1 MTRRKITHTSSTQTC
16 RASHSV
22 VKSRYLWLDLL
33 HGLDQAQAPNLP
45 LHADLDALTCDE
57 IRKLVVKA
65 IQGYLKIKNERLCSL
80 NNEVYVELFDIPG
93 NKSLTA
99 KGSPDLFPHSNR
111 DNVRLL
117 PGGTHLIVQWSHGY
131 IQIVDIATHGAI
143 WTYPNDITPDDCQD
157 DLLVS
162 SYNLDAREDGFVTL
176 MVLLNRPGEV
186 PISKRTWLSLH
197 LPVTSSSDALS
208 RGSGGISH
216 SRREPQAVHENR
228 PNFYVRLRF
237 CVR

>member
-16 RASHSV
+16 RVSHSV
-22 VKSRYLWLDLL
+22 VKSRHLWLDLL
-33 HGLDQAQAPNLP
+33 HSLDQAQAPNLP

-57 IRKLVVKA
+57 IRKLVVNA
-65 IQGYLKIKNERLCSL
+65 IRGYLNIKNERLCGL

-93 NKSLTA
+93 NKGLIA
-99 KGSPDLFPHSNR
+99 KGNPDLFPHSNR

-131 IQIVDIATHGAI
+131 IQIVDIAIHGAI
-143 WTYPNDITPDDCQD
+143 WTYPKDITPDDRQD

-162 SYNLDAREDGFVTL
+162 SYNLDVREDGFATL
-176 MVLLNRPGEV
+176 LVLLNRPGEV

-197 LPVTSSSDALS
+197 LPVTTSSDALS